1 MRIKCNAEDKPL
13 YKALLY
19 MSMASLAAQSLIAN
33 AGDTGFLP
41 GMGRS
46 SGEENGHPLQYS
58 CLANPMDRGTWRGY
72 SPWDCKSWR
81 QLSN

>member
-19 MSMASLAAQSLIAN
+19 MSMASLVAHSLIAN

-58 CLANPMDRGTWRGY
+58 CLANPMHRRAWQATDY
-72 SPWDCKSWR
+72 EVCKGR
-81 QLSN
+81 T